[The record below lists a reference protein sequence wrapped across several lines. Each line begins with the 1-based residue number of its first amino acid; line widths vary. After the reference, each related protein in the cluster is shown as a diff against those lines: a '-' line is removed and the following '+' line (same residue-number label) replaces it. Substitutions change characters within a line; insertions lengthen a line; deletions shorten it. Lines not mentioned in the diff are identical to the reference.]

1 MLRKGTVDGSALG
14 VVQGPV
20 QGATRRWRRQSALRS
35 LSVWMSVQAMTDG
48 RRAWEQTGG
57 RRAWYQT
64 ALRRWGCQHAHQ
76 MLPRPRA
83 VVPGLR
89 CLRVHLRLLDKRQ
102 RLWIQ
107 AWVIQLR
114 LRLWLW
120 RQGQRLKTPLR
131 LTRRQG
137 DIDDR
142 NTTTGGRA
150 ASLNSC
156 SKLDRRASWGEA
168 ERFQRRCDRPQRK

>member
-1 MLRKGTVDGSALG
+1 
-14 VVQGPV
+14 
-20 QGATRRWRRQSALRS
+20 
-35 LSVWMSVQAMTDG
+35 MSVQAMTDG

-83 VVPGLR
+83 VVPELR

-137 DIDDR
+137 HIDDR
-142 NTTTGGRA
+142 NATTGGAARPPTPTAA
-150 ASLNSC
+150 ASPASPAPPSHSNTRRDELAEIHRSA
-156 SKLDRRASWGEA
+156 SEQRTPEGATGDAADREA
-168 ERFQRRCDRPQRK
+168 LANPF